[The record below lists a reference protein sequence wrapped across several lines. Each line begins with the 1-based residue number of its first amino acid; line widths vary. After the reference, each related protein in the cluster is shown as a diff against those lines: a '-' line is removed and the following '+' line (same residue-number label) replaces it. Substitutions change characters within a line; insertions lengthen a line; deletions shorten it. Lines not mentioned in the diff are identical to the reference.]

1 MSGEH
6 TDPMDWSTLAT
17 GLVDA
22 LAWPATIIAGT
33 IAFRK
38 PLTDLLGRIAKA
50 KVAGAEFDFV
60 KGAEDLSTDI
70 ESLTTSINT
79 RTTHPEAPVRSPDTP
94 DPRKS
99 DYKSTRLI
107 AMARD
112 VTDVAPMAAVA
123 LGRSALEAA
132 LAESLPATVD
142 GRRPGVL
149 QNIKR
154 AGDTLG
160 NRWERVAR
168 EAVKLGNAAAHG
180 EAEHITADAAYE
192 YLDSIENICG
202 FAETVLDQK
211 LKDEPSHQVSGP

>member
-1 MSGEH
+1 
-6 TDPMDWSTLAT
+6 
-17 GLVDA
+17 
-22 LAWPATIIAGT
+22 
-33 IAFRK
+33 
-38 PLTDLLGRIAKA
+38 
-50 KVAGAEFDFV
+50 
-60 KGAEDLSTDI
+60 
-70 ESLTTSINT
+70 
-79 RTTHPEAPVRSPDTP
+79 
-94 DPRKS
+94 
-99 DYKSTRLI
+99 
-107 AMARD
+107 MARD
-112 VTDVAPMAAVA
+112 VTDVAPMAAVE